1 MGYQSTMRLTPWAL
15 GAVAFGCLM
24 ALAAPG
30 TAGEVETLRLPAL
43 PAQAAAP
50 TVAAAAPAGSV
61 VVVPFTN
68 ISGAAADDW
77 IGAGIAETLRAD
89 LQALGLSVLQTRSES
104 GTTAP
109 AVGEVDVRDAAVAR
123 ARRLGARWVVVGG
136 YQRVSGQLR
145 ITARLVDVA
154 SGVALHSVKAD
165 GGLEDI
171 FDLQDRIVTELM
183 SALGGAAVDIRA
195 ARRPEGRARTSS
207 PAVSDPGGLPL
218 DGSGSAP
225 QPAEGVSGGIVVGES
240 TSSRAASGRGPAAA
254 PRAGARPGGLGIASE
269 AGILTGRPRV
279 SAIRASVPPRVDG
292 RLDDAI
298 WQDAT
303 RITEFVQQQPRD
315 GAPASEQTEVYVAYD
330 SSNLYIGVYAHYS
343 DPAHIRANRSDR
355 DRTFADDTVSVFFDT
370 FLDQQRAY
378 VFSVNGYGVQGDSIL
393 DTRSGSMGG
402 GGGGG
407 GGPGRGGGGG
417 IGAIAG
423 GFGAMLAMSTGGT
436 PRGDTTWDALFDS
449 GGTLVDDGWTAEMAI
464 PFKSLRYPTRRGGDS
479 HRWGFQIVRTIP
491 SKDET
496 DVWAPVSRDVAGFLT
511 QMGLLDGLTNLS
523 TSRNLEFLPTATAIR
538 YGELDTGSRGLVEET
553 QPEGAMNVKYGVT
566 PNMTFDFTYNP
577 DFSQIESDSPQI
589 EVNQRFPLFF
599 PELRPFF
606 LEGQEIFRVPGQ
618 VNLVHTRTL
627 GDPRYGAKLTGK
639 VGKTTVGL
647 LVADDEAPGRLDDR
661 SDPAF
666 GTTATTFIGR
676 ARYDLYAESYVGV
689 IATDREFLDGFS
701 RVAGI
706 DGRLRLTRASS
717 LSFEYAASQHR
728 DQQGA
733 ELSGPI
739 FHLRYNRRGRNLAYS
754 ASIDT
759 VDPEF
764 RTDTG
769 FVRRVDTRTARA
781 NVSYRWWPNNLVI
794 NWGPSANYSRNYD
807 FAGVL
812 QDEQSSVGL
821 RAGFQ
826 NGIIVTGNLNRD
838 MERFLGH
845 EFYKTTYFVGGGV
858 NASRKVAMGT
868 MFTWGD
874 QVFFSDAPFLGRSVN
889 ATIFAAVRPM
899 ARLNADLLF
908 ISSRFRDPFSND
920 QIFDVKIGRAL
931 TTYQFTNRL
940 SIRNILEYN
949 AFTTQLAVNFLATY
963 RVNSGTVFFVGY
975 DDHYQQGHLIDATL
989 YPGSQF
995 QQTNRAFFTKI
1006 SYLFRM

>member
-1 MGYQSTMRLTPWAL
+1 MATMRPTSWGAGAL
-15 GAVAFGCLM
+15 AFGCFL
-24 ALAAPG
+24 ALATPG
-30 TAGEVETLRLPAL
+30 TTSEASTFGRRLNAPE
-43 PAQAAAP
+43 AQS
-50 TVAAAAPAGSV
+50 TAAAAAALVGSV
-61 VVVPFTN
+61 VVAPFAN
-68 ISGAAADDW
+68 ISGAEADDW
-77 IGAGIAETLRAD
+77 IGIGIAETLRTG
-89 LQALGLSVLQTRSES
+89 LQAHGLPVLQ
-104 GTTAP
+104 
-109 AVGEVDVRDAAVAR
+109 AVSDAAPGSAQ
-123 ARRLGARWVVVGG
+123 RLGARWGVSGG
-136 YQRVSGQLR
+136 YQRIGGQLR

-154 SGVALHSVKAD
+154 SGVALHTVTAD
-165 GGLEDI
+165 GAVDDV
-171 FDLQDRIVTELM
+171 FDLQDRLVAALM
-183 SALGGAAVDIRA
+183 VGLDKPAVATRA
-195 ARRPEGRARTSS
+195 ERRSEGRPRASS
-207 PAVSDPGGLPL
+207 EAPAVSDVGSLPPA
-218 DGSGSAP
+218 GSGSAP
-225 QPAEGVSGGIVVGES
+225 QPVEGVSGGIIVGELDVPPS
-240 TSSRAASGRGPAAA
+240 EPGRGQRGA
-254 PRAGARPGGLGIASE
+254 PRARAVPGGFGVASE

-279 SAIRASVPPRVDG
+279 SAVRAAVPPRVDG
-292 RLDDAI
+292 RLDDAV
-298 WQDAT
+298 WQGAT

-315 GAPASEQTEVYVAYD
+315 GAPASEQTEVYLAYD

-343 DPAHIRANRSDR
+343 DPVHIRANRSDR
-355 DRTFADDTVSVFFDT
+355 DRSFADDTISVFFDT

-378 VFSVNGYGVQGDSIL
+378 VFSVNGYGVQGDSLL
-393 DTRSGSMGG
+393 DARSGSGMS
-402 GGGGG
+402 GGG

-436 PRGDTTWDALFDS
+436 PRGDSTWDALFDS
-449 GGTLVDDGWTAEMAI
+449 AGTLVDDGWTAEMAI
-464 PFKSLRYPTRRGGDS
+464 PFKSLRYPTRRGGNP

-538 YGELDTGSRGLVEET
+538 YGELDTGSGGLVEET

-577 DFSQIESDSPQI
+577 DFSQIESDTPQI

-639 VGKTTVGL
+639 VGKTTIGV
-647 LVADDEAPGRLDDR
+647 LVADDEAPGRLDDP

-689 IATDREFLDGFS
+689 IATDREYLDGFS

-733 ELSGPI
+733 ELSGPT

-794 NWGPSANYSRNYD
+794 NWGPSVSYSRNYD
-807 FAGVL
+807 FAGAL

-826 NGIIVTGNLNRD
+826 NGIIMTGNLNRD
-838 MERFLGH
+838 MERFLGR

-868 MFTWGD
+868 MFNWGD
-874 QVFFSDAPFLGRSVN
+874 QVFFSDTPFLGRSVN
-889 ATIFAAVRPM
+889 ATIFAAVRPIS
-899 ARLNADLLF
+899 RLNADLLF
-908 ISSRFRDPFSND
+908 ISSRFRDPFSSD

-949 AFTTQLAVNFLATY
+949 AFTTELAINFLATY
-963 RVNSGTVFFVGY
+963 RVNSGTVFFIGY
-975 DDHYQQGHLIDATL
+975 DDHYQQGQLIDAAL
-989 YPGSQF
+989 YPGSQL

>member
-1 MGYQSTMRLTPWAL
+1 MRLTHWERGAL
-15 GAVAFGCLM
+15 ACGCLFS
-24 ALAAPG
+24 LATPG
-30 TAGEVETLRLPAL
+30 AAGEVETLRLPA
-43 PAQAAAP
+43 PTAQSAAP
-50 TVAAAAPAGSV
+50 TAAAATPAESV
-61 VVVPFTN
+61 IVVPFTN

-77 IGAGIAETLRAD
+77 IGAGIVETLRVD
-89 LQALGLSVLQTRSES
+89 LQALGMSVLQTGAES
-104 GTTAP
+104 GTATP
-109 AVGEVDVRDAAVAR
+109 RVGGVDVGDAAADW
-123 ARRLGARWVVVGG
+123 AERLGARWVVAGG
-136 YQRVSGQLR
+136 YQRLSGQLR
-145 ITARLVDVA
+145 ITARLVDVG
-154 SGVALHSVKAD
+154 SGVALHTVKVD
-165 GGLEDI
+165 GAIDDI
-171 FDLQDRIVTELM
+171 FALQDRLFAELM
-183 SALGGAAVDIRA
+183 AGLGAAAVDTRA

-207 PAVSDPGGLPL
+207 PAATDARSLPR

-225 QPAEGVSGGIVVGES
+225 QPADGVSGGIVVGES
-240 TSSRAASGRGPAAA
+240 APPPTSSGRRRPAAA
-254 PRAGARPGGLGIASE
+254 PRTGGRPSGFGIASE

-315 GAPASEQTEVYVAYD
+315 GAPASEQTEVYIAYD
-330 SSNLYIGVYAHYS
+330 SSNLYVGVYAHYS
-343 DPAHIRANRSDR
+343 DPVHIRANRSDR

-393 DTRSGSMGG
+393 DSRSGSMGG

-417 IGAIAG
+417 MGAIAG

-436 PRGDTTWDALFDS
+436 PRGDSTWDALFDS

-464 PFKSLRYPTRRGGDS
+464 PFKSLRYPTRRGGDP

-511 QMGLLDGLTNLS
+511 QMGLLDGMTNLS

-538 YGELDTGSRGLVEET
+538 YGELDTGSGGLVEET
-553 QPEGAMNVKYGVT
+553 QPEGALNVKYGVT

-589 EVNQRFPLFF
+589 ELNQRFPLFF

-639 VGKTTVGL
+639 VGKTTVGV

-728 DQQGA
+728 DQEGA
-733 ELSGPI
+733 ELSGPT

-826 NGIIVTGNLNRD
+826 NGIIMTGNLNRD

-858 NASRKVAMGT
+858 NASRKVALGT
-868 MFTWGD
+868 MFNWGD
-874 QVFFSDAPFLGRSVN
+874 QVFFSDTPFLGRSVN
-889 ATIFAAVRPM
+889 ATLFASIRPA
-899 ARLNADLLF
+899 ARLNSDLLF

-949 AFTTQLAVNFLATY
+949 AFTTQLAVNVLATY

-989 YPGSQF
+989 YPRSQF

>member
-1 MGYQSTMRLTPWAL
+1 MRLTHWGL
-15 GAVAFGCLM
+15 GALAFGGLL
-24 ALAAPG
+24 ALAASG
-30 TAGEVETLRLPAL
+30 TAGEVETLRLPAP
-43 PAQAAAP
+43 PAQSAAP
-50 TVAAAAPAGSV
+50 PAAAATPAESV

-89 LQALGLSVLQTRSES
+89 LQAIGLSVLQTGSES

-109 AVGEVDVRDAAVAR
+109 AVVQVDAGDAAVAR
-123 ARRLGARWVVVGG
+123 AQRLGARWVVAGG

-154 SGVALHSVKAD
+154 SGVALRTVKAD

-183 SALGGAAVDIRA
+183 SGLGGAAVDMRA
-195 ARRPEGRARTSS
+195 ARRPTGRARPSS
-207 PAVSDPGGLPL
+207 PAVSAPGGLLL

-225 QPAEGVSGGIVVGES
+225 QPLEGVSGGIVVGES
-240 TSSRAASGRGPAAA
+240 TASRAPSGRGPAAA
-254 PRAGARPGGLGIASE
+254 PRAGRGPGGFGIASE

-279 SAIRASVPPRVDG
+279 SAMRASVPPRVDG

-303 RITEFVQQQPRD
+303 RITEFVQQQPLD
-315 GAPASEQTEVYVAYD
+315 GAPASEQTEVYLAYD
-330 SSNLYIGVYAHYS
+330 SNNLYVGVYAHYT
-343 DPAHIRANRSDR
+343 DPVHIRANRSDR

-393 DTRSGSMGG
+393 DSRSGSM

-417 IGAIAG
+417 MGAIAG

-436 PRGDTTWDALFDS
+436 PRGDSTWDALFDS

-464 PFKSLRYPTRRGGDS
+464 PFKSLRYPTRRGSES

-553 QPEGAMNVKYGVT
+553 QPEAAMNVKYGVT

-639 VGKTTVGL
+639 VGKTTVGV

-728 DQQGA
+728 DQEGA
-733 ELSGPI
+733 ELSGPT
-739 FHLRYNRRGRNLAYS
+739 FHLRYDRRGRNLAYS

-759 VDPEF
+759 IDPEF

-781 NVSYRWWPNNLVI
+781 NVSYRWWPNNLLI
-794 NWGPSANYSRNYD
+794 NWGPRVSYSRNYD
-807 FAGVL
+807 FAGLL
-812 QDEQSSVGL
+812 QDEQTSVGL
-821 RAGFQ
+821 QAGLQ
-826 NGIIVTGNLNRD
+826 NGIIITSNLNRD

-868 MFTWGD
+868 MFNWGD

-889 ATIFAAVRPM
+889 ATIFATVRPIS
-899 ARLNADLLF
+899 RLNADLLF

-995 QQTNRAFFTKI
+995 QQTNRAFFSKI